1 MCGIFGAIRLS
12 GAKFENVLS
21 VVNLLGQE
29 SNERGRDSSGVAM
42 FVAEEG
48 RFETEQ
54 PTSEDVRSSAITLD
68 GVAVV
73 KSTGAFAPLSLPGS
87 EHVLQ
92 EATVFLGHTRYATQ
106 GSTSDLANA
115 SPLIVGA
122 LVGTHNG
129 DIDVSSVPNSG
140 VWKQKAIGRTDTEI
154 LFLALNRTRSDRRK
168 MTSVLR
174 AVRGRAALVFMDRG
188 RPDRIYLART
198 ALSPLCYAYDQDGNF
213 YYASNPDWFRRAQ
226 QKDASLT
233 FTEATLVPEGHL
245 VTVSAI
251 NGSVLD
257 VRRFTPTCR
266 ESDIRLLNTAVYR
279 GFTAED
285 KAADAALHRH
295 QVTQRLGAWP
305 SLANVSVAR
314 PIPRTETATG
324 DTVFSDY
331 DDSTITVVGFDPDLD
346 SLPTIANG
354 IDIDEAEALCWNGS
368 EFDFVTFEMILSLDF
383 DEAQQIMKD
392 LKSQKQTA

>member
-12 GAKFENVLS
+12 DAKFENVLS
-21 VVNLLGQE
+21 VVNLLGLE

-48 RFETEQ
+48 RFEAGQ
-54 PTSEDVRSSAITLD
+54 PTSEEVRSGAVALD

-73 KSTGAFAPLSLPGS
+73 KSTGAFSPLDLPGS

-140 VWKQKAIGRTDTEI
+140 SWKQKAFGRTDTEI
-154 LFLALNRTRSDRRK
+154 LFMALNRTRSDRRK

-174 AVRGRAALVFMDRG
+174 SVKGRAALAFMDRG

-226 QKDASLT
+226 QKNTSLT
-233 FTEATLVPEGHL
+233 FTEATLIPEGHL
-245 VTVSAI
+245 ITVSTI
-251 NGSVLD
+251 NGAVLD

-305 SLANVSVAR
+305 SLSSVSVAR
-314 PIPRTETATG
+314 PISQAMASSSNS
-324 DTVFSDY
+324 VFSDS
-331 DDSTITVVGFDPDLD
+331 DDSTMTLVGFDSDLD

-354 IDIDEAEALCWNGS
+354 IDIDEAESLCWNGA

-383 DEAQQIMKD
+383 DEAQQILKE
-392 LKSQKQTA
+392 LKSQKQSA